1 MVIDRAFDH
10 SLPQELSTGFDY
22 TIVDEG
28 LDRVMFT
35 PWDMPLNLLADHHFD
50 QHPVLTEGQPDDAL
64 TQEARTGYARSSMS
78 SVSAMRTRL
87 SVPRSGRCR
96 TGRQSRAQVDA
107 RAVRTAPPT
116 IRCR

>member
-22 TIVDEG
+22 TIIDEG

-35 PWDMPLNLLADHHFD
+35 PWEMPLNLLADHHFD

-64 TQEARTGYARSSMS
+64 TEEARKGLRVAPLCGERS
-78 SVSAMRTRL
+78 RGRL
-87 SVPRSGRCR
+87 SARRG
-96 TGRQSRAQVDA
+96 SR
-107 RAVRTAPPT
+107 R
-116 IRCR
+116 